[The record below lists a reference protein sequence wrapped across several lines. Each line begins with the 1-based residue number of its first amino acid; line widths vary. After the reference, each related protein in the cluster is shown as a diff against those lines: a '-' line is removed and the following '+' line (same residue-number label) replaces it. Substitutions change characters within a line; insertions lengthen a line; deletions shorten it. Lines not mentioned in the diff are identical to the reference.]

1 VTNTT
6 KGFFASQ
13 TEESKVKAEIVT
25 KFFDAW
31 CNVILG
37 YQKKKRQKLAIGYVD
52 LFAGPGRYDDGSQS
66 TPLLVLEKALERDE
80 RAKALVS
87 VFNEPNT
94 EYHRRL
100 EGNIKSLPGGE
111 RLEHEAIFMS
121 RTVDTDYSPFL
132 KQVSGIPTLFFVD
145 PWGYKG
151 VSIDLLRS
159 AVRSGWG
166 RDLILFFN
174 YRRICAGVSNQ
185 VFAERM
191 KGIFGSRYEAIR
203 TQVETLHGDERE
215 NAITA
220 AVAEELAENAAE
232 HVLKFRIERKSASH
246 YLFFLSKNARGR
258 QIMADIMAGV
268 SSDQEE
274 DVASFEF
281 TNRPKQASLFPST
294 VDPIEELAT
303 AILRHC
309 AGKTL
314 TTAQIFDYC
323 TFPGKNYRL
332 KNYKQAQ
339 LRLEQQNAI
348 ITSPAAEQ
356 RKGGTFGDNV
366 LVTFPGG
373 GG

>member
-1 VTNTT
+1 ML
-6 KGFFASQ
+6 KDFFAKQ

-31 CNVILG
+31 SNVILG
-37 YQKKKRQKLAIGYVD
+37 FQRKKRQALAIGYVD
-52 LFAGPGRYDDGSQS
+52 LFAGPGRYDDGSLS
-66 TPLLVLEKALERDE
+66 TPLLVLDKAIERDE
-80 RAKALVS
+80 RAKSLVS

-100 EGNIKSLPGGE
+100 ESNIKALPGIN
-111 RLEHEAIFMS
+111 RLAHVPIFMS
-121 RTVDTDYSPFL
+121 ETVDTDYSPFL
-132 KQVSGIPTLFFVD
+132 KVVSGIPTLFFVD

-174 YRRICAGVSNQ
+174 YKRICAGVSNE

-191 KGIFGSRYEAIR
+191 RGIFGSRYDAIR
-203 TQVETLHGDERE
+203 TQVETLHGEKRE
-215 NAITA
+215 DAITS

-232 HVLKFRIERKSASH
+232 HILKFRIERKGATSH

-268 SSDQEE
+268 SSDTEA
-274 DVASFEF
+274 DVSSFEF
-281 TNRPKQASLFPST
+281 TNRPKQASLFSAPT
-294 VDPIEELAT
+294 DPIGDLAK
-303 AILRHC
+303 AILHHC
-309 AGKTL
+309 AGQTL
-314 TTAQIFDYC
+314 TTAQIFDRC
-323 TFPGKNYRL
+323 TFPGKNYRM
-332 KNYKQAQ
+332 KNYKQAL
-339 LRLEQQNAI
+339 LRLEEQNSI
-348 ITSPAAEQ
+348 VTSPSAEQ
-356 RKGGTFGDNV
+356 RKRGTFGDNV
-366 LVTFPGG
+366 VVKFPGG

>member
-1 VTNTT
+1 MV
-6 KGFFASQ
+6 KDFFAAQ
-13 TEESKVKAEIVT
+13 TEESKVKADIVT

-31 CNVILG
+31 SNVILG
-37 YQKKKRQKLAIGYVD
+37 FQKKKHQKLAIGYVD
-52 LFAGPGRYDDGSQS
+52 LFAGPGRYDDGSPS
-66 TPLLVLEKALERDE
+66 TPLLVLQKALERDE
-80 RAKALVS
+80 RTKALVS
-87 VFNEPNT
+87 LFNEPNT

-100 EGNIKSLPGGE
+100 EANIKSLPAVE
-111 RLEHEAIFMS
+111 RLAHAPIFMS
-121 RTVDTDYSPFL
+121 EKVDTDYSPFL
-132 KQVSGIPTLFFVD
+132 KEVSGIPTLFFVD

-159 AVRSGWG
+159 AVQSGWG

-232 HVLKFRIERKSASH
+232 HVLKFRIERKAASH
-246 YLFFLSKNARGR
+246 YLFFLSKSARGR

-268 SSDQEE
+268 SSDTDE

-281 TNRPKQASLFPST
+281 TNRPKQASLFASA
-294 VDPIEELAT
+294 VDPIDELAK

-309 AGKTL
+309 AGQTL
-314 TTAQIFDYC
+314 TTAQIFDRC

-332 KNYKQAQ
+332 KNYKQAL
-339 LRLEQQNAI
+339 LRLEQQQAI
-348 ITSPAAEQ
+348 KTSPSADQ
-356 RKGGTFGDNV
+356 RKAGTFGDNV
-366 LVTFPGG
+366 VVTFPGG